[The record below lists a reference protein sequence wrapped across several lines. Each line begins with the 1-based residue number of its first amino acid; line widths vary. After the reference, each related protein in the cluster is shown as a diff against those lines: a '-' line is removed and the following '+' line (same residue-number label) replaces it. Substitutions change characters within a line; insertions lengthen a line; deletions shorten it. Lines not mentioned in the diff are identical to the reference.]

1 MIIAG
6 LICDVGITVNWVVAI
21 VVLPTAVA
29 IALVARM
36 RSGSFEAPWAGHR
49 PLVRFLLRNR
59 PTANWPRAL
68 LRGCRQATK
77 SRTPLQRWP
86 RAVIEN
92 ARTFRDPAPA
102 HDGDA

>member
-1 MIIAG
+1 MDDHCG

-49 PLVRFLLRNR
+49 PLVRFLVV
-59 PTANWPRAL
+59 TALPPIGLAL
-68 LRGCRQATK
+68 FCVGAVKQL
-77 SRTPLQRWP
+77 
-86 RAVIEN
+86 RAVRRSN
-92 ARTFRDPAPA
+92 
-102 HDGDA
+102 DGHEQ